1 MSSDASFTKGFIFGT
16 LIGGAIGAITA
27 LLLAPKSGKELRQDI
42 AEKSSEIYGKASDL
56 FNQVESKVSST
67 IGTAINEGKE
77 RGKKIVS
84 DAKNQADSLLQSA
97 EKVLYEAKTKAA
109 TAKEIVQDRIDTL
122 RDAAKASVEAF
133 KAELK
138 SSDEE

>member
-1 MSSDASFTKGFIFGT
+1 MSSDANFTKGFIFGT
-16 LIGGAIGAITA
+16 IIGGAIGAITA

-56 FNQVESKVSST
+56 FNQVESKVNTNVSSV
-67 IGTAINEGKE
+67 INEGKE
-77 RGKKIVS
+77 KAKKIIS
-84 DAKNQADSLLQSA
+84 EAKVQADALLHNA
-97 EKVLYEAKTKAA
+97 EKVLNEAKMKASS
-109 TAKEIVQDRIDTL
+109 AKEIVQEKIDTL

-138 SSDEE
+138 STEEE

>member
-1 MSSDASFTKGFIFGT
+1 MSSDANFTKGFIFGT

-42 AEKSSEIYGKASDL
+42 AEKSSDIYGKASDL
-56 FNQVESKVSST
+56 FSQVESKVSSSV
-67 IGTAINEGKE
+67 GTTINEGKE
-77 RGKKIVS
+77 KAKKIVT
-84 DAKNQADSLLQSA
+84 DAKNQAEVLLHNA
-97 EKVLYEAKTKAA
+97 EKILNEAKTKAT
-109 TAKEIVQDRIDTL
+109 TAKEAVQEKIDTL